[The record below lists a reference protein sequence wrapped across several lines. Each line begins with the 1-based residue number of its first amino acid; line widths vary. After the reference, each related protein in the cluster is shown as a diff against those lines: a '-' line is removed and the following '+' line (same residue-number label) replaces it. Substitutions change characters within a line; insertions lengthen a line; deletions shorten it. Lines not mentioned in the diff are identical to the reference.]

1 MNRLTAAERRALTA
15 LLVLVIALV
24 AARWWQT
31 RQTTL
36 KNRDNARLEPA
47 REAPPFQPLSD
58 DE

>member
-1 MNRLTAAERRALTA
+1 MNRLTVAERRALTV
-15 LLVLVIALV
+15 LLVLVMALA

-47 REAPPFQPLSD
+47 REAPPYPPPI
-58 DE
+58 EVE